1 MQQIKTGLWHK
12 AGGKMV
18 IDSKNNLIIL
28 TVEEGMIFR
37 SKIDGTI
44 LTKQLFLGCND
55 KYENYDEVSEEEV
68 YAETEGDT
76 VQEEREDGVQ

>member
-1 MQQIKTGLWHK
+1 MI
-12 AGGKMV
+12 
-18 IDSKNNLIIL
+18 IDSKNNMIIL
-28 TVEEGMIFR
+28 TAEDGMLFR

-55 KYENYDEVSEEEV
+55 KYENYDEVSEVEA

>member
-1 MQQIKTGLWHK
+1 MI
-12 AGGKMV
+12 
-18 IDSKNNLIIL
+18 IDSKNNMIIL
-28 TVEEGMIFR
+28 TAEDGMVFR

-68 YAETEGDT
+68 YETESDT
-76 VQEEREDGVQ
+76 LQEKTENGVQ